1 MQHYLYHHYPP
12 QWIKF
17 HLPKDTFLYLTND
30 SLPTRYKFFFA
41 WRIDHWF
48 YRGQERPD
56 LQPDSWDQFR
66 RFGFVAPIRVGRLV
80 RPVFKYFWDRTMSRG
95 SGRCGV
101 RWKSPR
107 SPEWNLL
114 FDSNVSQ
121 RKGFIANRPI
131 ERPPFPIGS
140 FLRNRTKR
148 TEGRK
153 RKREREKKKRK

>member
-1 MQHYLYHHYPP
+1 MFQR
-12 QWIKF
+12 
-17 HLPKDTFLYLTND
+17 DTI
-30 SLPTRYKFFFA
+30 FFA
-41 WRIDHWF
+41 WRIGHWF

-121 RKGFIANRPI
+121 RKGFIAKPADR
-131 ERPPFPIGS
+131 ETS
-140 FLRNRTKR
+140 FSHRFLPSKPYGKDKR
-148 TEGRK
+148 EK
-153 RKREREKKKRK
+153 RKKKIKEEGTTIRDVCATSVKIMESSPWSFVCRYAGR